1 MDHVLDGNSV
11 MFRFPE
17 CGPLDIAS
25 GWGRAA
31 AFQIDCANQDFA
43 RAEEGWNVLV
53 QGELR
58 RAHADDIDRRD
69 SLVWPRTVAFQQV
82 IGRVEIERITGWRLV
97 PGLTTTD
104 ARRPAGVADVD
115 GVFLDAAA
123 DRPPVGIPV
132 YLGDSVQWSHGETL
146 IHADGLSIPTDDGS
160 RLWADDLRFPERLLD
175 DAGRFD
181 QLVSELADRAADR
194 EPGAPVPS
202 LAAVFR
208 RYAVNPED
216 QPVLTQTFEIMCR
229 LHDEGRNHIWGY
241 YVRNLARPVWLA
253 QPANRVDALIG
264 NPPWLAYRYMPAAMQ
279 ASFRE
284 LSDTRNLWAGATV
297 APQQDLSALFVVRC
311 IELYLRPGGQF
322 GFVMPLAALSRRQFA
337 GFRAGRYRYRYPVK
351 VAYRQP
357 GDLHAVK
364 PSFFP
369 VPACVAF
376 GEQAEISVPLT
387 AAAEVWSGRLPMPN
401 ASWEVAA
408 RYITRA
414 TETGQSSGVT
424 RSPYAQRF
432 ANGATVFP
440 RVLFMVEARQAT
452 ALGTGAG
459 RQAVRSQRSPT
470 EKRPWSELPALEGMV
485 ESEFIRP
492 LYLGENLLPY
502 RMLPPRQAVIPWD
515 GKKLLDGDDDQID
528 DYPGLAAWWRA
539 AEREWNTHR
548 STARMTLL
556 DRLNFRRGL
565 SSQFPPPVHRVVY
578 TKGGMYL
585 AAARVSDPSAVIENT
600 LYWSAASGIDE
611 ARYLTAILNSD
622 TLTQLVRPL
631 QARGEHNPRHFDKY
645 IFQLPI
651 PLYDPGNPEHRQ
663 LAELAEHAEEAT
675 AVLELPPG
683 VSFQAQR
690 RRIREALSRGGLG
703 GEINN
708 LTSAL
713 LAPASE

>member
-1 MDHVLDGNSV
+1 VT
-11 MFRFPE
+11 
-17 CGPLDIAS
+17 
-25 GWGRAA
+25 
-31 AFQIDCANQDFA
+31 FA
-43 RAEEGWNVLV
+43 RVTYLLAVGMDRL
-53 QGELR
+53 Q
-58 RAHADDIDRRD
+58 AD
-69 SLVWPRTVAFQQV
+69 
-82 IGRVEIERITGWRLV
+82 
-97 PGLTTTD
+97 
-104 ARRPAGVADVD
+104 
-115 GVFLDAAA
+115 
-123 DRPPVGIPV
+123 DRPPLAIPV

-146 IHADGLSIPTDDGS
+146 MHADGLSIPTDDGS
-160 RLWADDLRFPERLLD
+160 RLWADDLRFPERLLT

-194 EPGAPVPS
+194 EPGTPVPP

-216 QPVLTQTFEIMCR
+216 QTVLAQTFEIMCR
-229 LHDEGRNHIWGY
+229 LHDEGRDHIWGY

-253 QPANRVDALIG
+253 QPPNRVDALIG

-284 LSDTRNLWAGATV
+284 LSDNRNLWAGSTV
-297 APQQDLSALFVVRC
+297 ATHQDLSALFVARC
-311 IELYLRPGGQF
+311 IELYLQPGGRF
-322 GFVMPLAALSRRQFA
+322 GFVLPLAVLSRRQFA
-337 GFRAGRYRYRYPVK
+337 GFRAGRYRYPVK
-351 VAYRQP
+351 VAFGQP
-357 GDLHAVK
+357 WDLHAVK

-376 GEQAEISVPLT
+376 GEQAETSVPL
-387 AAAEVWSGRLPMPN
+387 AAPAEIWSGRLPAPN
-401 ASWEVAA
+401 ASWEAA
-408 RYITRA
+408 EQYISRTTSA
-414 TETGQSSGVT
+414 GQSSGVT
-424 RSPYAQRF
+424 SSPYAPRF

-440 RVLFMVEARQAT
+440 RVLFMVETRQAS

-459 RQAVRSQRSPT
+459 RKAVRSQRSPT

-492 LYLGENLLPY
+492 LYLGESLLPH

-515 GKKLLDGDDDQID
+515 GKKLLDGSGDQID

-539 AEREWNTHR
+539 AEQKWNAHR
-548 STARMTLL
+548 SDDRMTLL

-565 SSQFPPPVHRVVY
+565 SNQFPAPAHRVVY

-585 AAARVSDPSAVIENT
+585 AAAWVSDPYAVIENT
-600 LYWSAASGIDE
+600 LYWAAASGIDE

-651 PLYDPGNPEHRQ
+651 PLYDPDNPEHRQ
-663 LAELAEHAEEAT
+663 LAELAERAEAAAA
-675 AVLELPPG
+675 AVELPG

-690 RRIREALSRGGLG
+690 RRLRETLHHDGVSGD
-703 GEINN
+703 IDN
-708 LTSAL
+708 LTTAL
-713 LAPASE
+713 LARAAG